1 MKAKTRLAAILV
13 AGTLMAAP
21 LPPAFA
27 QGVPVIDGSNLA
39 QNIEQLQAA
48 LRDAENQLQQ
58 IEELRTQI
66 DQAMTRI
73 AALLRE
79 DPPDNAKEALDR
91 STYMLAE
98 RARLMALTLRLRAA
112 HVKVE
117 AAQGLTEAADH
128 LEQSTFWRYS
138 DEG

>member
-1 MKAKTRLAAILV
+1 MPNPSETRYETHRLYQGGIGRV
-13 AGTLMAAP
+13 ADSG
-21 LPPAFA
+21 
-27 QGVPVIDGSNLA
+27 
-39 QNIEQLQAA
+39 
-48 LRDAENQLQQ
+48 
-58 IEELRTQI
+58 RTQI

-79 DPPDNAKEALDR
+79 DRPRNAKEALDR

-117 AAQGLTEAADH
+117 AAQGLTEAANH